1 MRRMRWALPNKS
13 GKEHKKHK
21 SEHKKH
27 KKDFITGFFVLLV
40 FLLVPLVFLSR
51 FVRQSRFW

>member
-1 MRRMRWALPNKS
+1 MKVSLSLRLPNKS
-13 GKEHKKHK
+13 GKEHKRHK

-40 FLLVPLVFLSR
+40 F
-51 FVRQSRFW
+51 